1 MTKDDTKKPQDPK
14 KKSPAEKS
22 TDDTVLFFRKPP
34 KPNPALDVSWFYDEE
49 EFFSEHMDEFD
60 W

>member
-1 MTKDDTKKPQDPK
+1 MDRDDPK
-14 KKSPAEKS
+14 NAHKKSPIEKS

-34 KPNPALDVSWFYDEE
+34 KPNPALDVAWFYDEE

>member
-1 MTKDDTKKPQDPK
+1 MRDDDKKPPHK
-14 KKSPAEKS
+14 ESPAEVS
-22 TDDTVLFFRKPP
+22 TDDNVLPFRKPT
-34 KPNPALDVSWFYDEE
+34 KPNPALDVAWFYDEE

>member
-1 MTKDDTKKPQDPK
+1 MRDDDKKPPHK
-14 KKSPAEKS
+14 ESPAEVS
-22 TDDTVLFFRKPP
+22 TDDKVLPFRKPT
-34 KPNPALDVSWFYDEE
+34 KPNPALDVAWFYDEE